1 MKTTNQ
7 HIYSTI
13 AIISRLTNATLR
25 QTALHCIKWCSICH
39 IKASFVYWAKEV
51 FVDKSGIIDY
61 DILYCLAKEG
71 AVMNKKFTRI
81 VCIVLASVLV
91 LSLVAMVI
99 PMLVA

>member
-1 MKTTNQ
+1 MYKPENVCFCRSFVNFSQ
-7 HIYSTI
+7 VRYEHSY
-13 AIISRLTNATLR
+13 
-25 QTALHCIKWCSICH
+25 H

-61 DILYCLAKEG
+61 DIPYCLAKEG